1 MNKTRLAVIGTGHLG
16 KIHARLA
23 KSHEHASLVA
33 VVDPIVESRQAVASQ
48 LEIAAYASHTDLY
61 GQVDAAILASPTKY
75 HHAVALDLLRRG
87 IHVLVEKPITLTSHD
102 ADELIAAADARSLQ
116 LQVGHVERFNPAL
129 EAAAP
134 HVGDAKYIDA
144 VRNGTYTCRSTD
156 VGVVLDLMI
165 HDIDVILSLVR
176 EPVVS
181 IDALGAAVFGP
192 HEDWA
197 QARLVFEGGC
207 VANISASR
215 VSLAPQRSMMV
226 HWSEGYAQ
234 IDYGAKTAK
243 LVNPSEEILR
253 GEIDVNK
260 LSLDEKNQIKDRL
273 FEEHLRLSQLPV
285 VDNNAILDEQKNFLS
300 AIAGRERVR
309 VSGRDGRDALA
320 VAEQILQSIAAHCW
334 DRGDQ
339 SRRADDNSHLLRGP
353 HFSRSAPLVRRNQRM
368 AG

>member
-23 KSHEHASLVA
+23 KTHEQAELVA
-33 VVDPIVESRQAVASQ
+33 VVDPVAEAREAVAAQ
-48 LEIAAYASHTDLY
+48 LQVTPLASHAELY
-61 GQVDAAILASPTKY
+61 GQIDAAILASPTKY

-87 IHVLVEKPITLTSHD
+87 IHVLVEKPITLTSQD
-102 ADELIAAADARSLQ
+102 ADQLIAAADARSLQ

-134 HVGDAKYIDA
+134 HIGDAKYIEA

-165 HDIDVILSLVR
+165 HDIDVVLSLVR
-176 EPVVS
+176 DEIVS

-197 QARLVFEGGC
+197 QARLTFEGGC
-207 VANISASR
+207 VVNISASR
-215 VSLAPQRSMMV
+215 VSLAPQRSMLV

-243 LVNPSEEILR
+243 LVSPTEAILR
-253 GEIDVNK
+253 GEVDVNR
-260 LSLDEKNQIKDRL
+260 LSLDEKNQIKDKL

-285 VDNNAILDEQKNFLS
+285 IDNNAILDEQKNFLS

-320 VAEQILQSIAAHCW
+320 VAEQILESIAAHRW
-334 DRGDQ
+334 DRADQ
-339 SRRADDNSHLLRGP
+339 TRRIDEAADVLRGP
-353 HFSRSAPLVRRNQRM
+353 HFSRRSQVVRRSSRM